1 MIRIEVGGERWEVDD
16 DFLASGWTCIW
27 GRGCQGID
35 VAPDPS
41 GTLGCCILGAEL
53 TDVDDAANVAAHAAC
68 LDEGSWQHA
77 RDAASDGIFT
87 DETRRAIR
95 VVDGACIFLNRDG
108 FAAGPGCAL
117 HLGAAQHGEPPL
129 EWKPNVCWQ
138 LPLKVERHDG
148 ADGTPVHVL
157 RRWRRDDFG
166 GDDASVAWFCTDTAD
181 ALVGDAPAAESLAS
195 ELAELLGDDLADAIR
210 DRVDQRRRRDSL

>member
-1 MIRIEVGGERWEVDD
+1 MRHATEP
-16 DFLASGWTCIW
+16 LALLW
-27 GRGCQGID
+27 
-35 VAPDPS
+35 
-41 GTLGCCILGAEL
+41 
-53 TDVDDAANVAAHAAC
+53 
-68 LDEGSWQHA
+68 
-77 RDAASDGIFT
+77 F
-87 DETRRAIR
+87 
-95 VVDGACIFLNRDG
+95 
-108 FAAGPGCAL
+108 

-129 EWKPNVCWQ
+129 EWTPNVCWQ